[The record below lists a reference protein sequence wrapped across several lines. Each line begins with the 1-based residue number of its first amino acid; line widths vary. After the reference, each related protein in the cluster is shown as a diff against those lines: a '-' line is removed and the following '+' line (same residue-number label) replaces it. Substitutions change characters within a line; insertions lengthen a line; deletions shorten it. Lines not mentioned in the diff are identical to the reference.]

1 MTKNN
6 FLISVRV
13 RCEPVIRT
21 QSGPTHDDVRCTDEE
36 IICWLKRRER
46 RHRPYRPF
54 PHSPRDEQGKD
65 VGGKPSDGLIATR
78 HASATPGSWS

>member
-36 IICWLKRRER
+36 VIEWLARRER
-46 RHRPYRPF
+46 RQRPYGPF
-54 PHSPRDEQGKD
+54 PKLPVTGHNADMAFR
-65 VGGKPSDGLIATR
+65 
-78 HASATPGSWS
+78 